1 MRRAQQ
7 LGRYHL
13 LDRIAFGGMAEIYR
27 AKTFDANGQPHLVA
41 VKRVRAGRRNQADDD
56 ALIREGRV
64 LGALEHPSIV
74 PVYDLGTM
82 PDGSPY
88 FTMKRVPPMVE
99 SLLRQAGY
107 GVTFGSVSGGEPR
120 PTHVPSPAECLVVEG
135 TRVSLHGA
143 QLDLGGIVKGWTVD
157 LAAEMAANA
166 GFAALVNAGGDLR
179 ATGTEHGAANGWFV
193 QVDGPTGEPAW
204 EGEVAGALAT
214 STTLKRAWRTSDGG
228 RAHHLI
234 DPRTGLPADSPFVQ
248 VSAWAPETWRA
259 ECWAKAVLVGGHAA
273 AGAAR
278 AAGVPVLAIA
288 PAGAVLVA
296 P

>member
-1 MRRAQQ
+1 MDTGIDVIAESAAPFPPFG
-7 LGRYHL
+7 LFAGIHL
-13 LDRIAFGGMAEIYR
+13 LFEQQEERFSRFRPGSQLSRLNAGETIEDPFFAAACRLALEAHAFTGGL
-27 AKTFDANGQPHLVA
+27 FNP
-41 VKRVRAGRRNQADDD
+41 
-56 ALIREGRV
+56 LI
-64 LGALEHPSIV
+64 LGALQ
-74 PVYDLGTM
+74 
-82 PDGSPY
+82 
-88 FTMKRVPPMVE
+88 
-99 SLLRQAGY
+99 QAGY
-107 GVTFGSVSGGEPR
+107 GVTFGAVSGGEPR

-193 QVDGPTGEPAW
+193 QVDGPTDEPAW
-204 EGEVAGALAT
+204 EGEVVGGLAT

-259 ECWAKAVLVGGHAA
+259 ERWAKAVLGGGHAA

>member
-1 MRRAQQ
+1 MDTGIDVIAESAAPFPPFG
-7 LGRYHL
+7 LFAGIHL
-13 LDRIAFGGMAEIYR
+13 LFEQQEERFSRFRPGSQLSRLNAGETIEDPFFAAACRLALEAHAFTGGL
-27 AKTFDANGQPHLVA
+27 FNP
-41 VKRVRAGRRNQADDD
+41 
-56 ALIREGRV
+56 LI
-64 LGALEHPSIV
+64 LGALQ
-74 PVYDLGTM
+74 
-82 PDGSPY
+82 
-88 FTMKRVPPMVE
+88 
-99 SLLRQAGY
+99 QAGY
-107 GVTFGSVSGGEPR
+107 GVTFGAVSGGEPR

-193 QVDGPTGEPAW
+193 QVDGPTDEPAW
-204 EGEVAGALAT
+204 EGEVVGGLAT

>member
-1 MRRAQQ
+1 MQHADSFRAMDTGIDVIAESAAPFPPFG
-7 LGRYHL
+7 LFAGIHL
-13 LDRIAFGGMAEIYR
+13 LFEQQEERFSRFRPGSLLSRLNAGETIEDPFFAAACRLALEAHAFTGGL
-27 AKTFDANGQPHLVA
+27 FNP
-41 VKRVRAGRRNQADDD
+41 
-56 ALIREGRV
+56 LI
-64 LGALEHPSIV
+64 LGA
-74 PVYDLGTM
+74 
-82 PDGSPY
+82 
-88 FTMKRVPPMVE
+88 
-99 SLLRQAGY
+99 LRQAGY

-120 PTHVPSPAECLVVEG
+120 PTHVPSPAECLAVEG

-193 QVDGPTGEPAW
+193 QVDGPTDEPAW
-204 EGEVAGALAT
+204 EGEVVGGLAT

-248 VSAWAPETWRA
+248 VSAWARETWRA

>member
-1 MRRAQQ
+1 MQHADSFRAMDTGIDVIAESAAPFPPFG
-7 LGRYHL
+7 LFAGIHL
-13 LDRIAFGGMAEIYR
+13 LFEQQEERFSRFRPGSLLSRLNAGETIEDPFFAAACRLALEAHAFTGGL
-27 AKTFDANGQPHLVA
+27 FNP
-41 VKRVRAGRRNQADDD
+41 
-56 ALIREGRV
+56 LI
-64 LGALEHPSIV
+64 LGALQ
-74 PVYDLGTM
+74 
-82 PDGSPY
+82 
-88 FTMKRVPPMVE
+88 
-99 SLLRQAGY
+99 QAGY
-107 GVTFGSVSGGEPR
+107 GVTFGAVSGGEPR

-157 LAAEMAANA
+157 LAAEMAATA

-179 ATGTEHGAANGWFV
+179 ATGTEDGAANGWFV

-204 EGEVAGALAT
+204 EGEVAGGLAT